1 MSGELY
7 TKYLAALDATAF
19 DGRYVTHEPDGL
31 PKSLHI
37 TWMAYRAMLEE
48 FSREISNSLND
59 LTNYTHRLKAWGT
72 VISPMPDQEKL
83 DATHEFIDP
92 LATVS
97 LTLPYVIQSRFIFA
111 AAHLCHQANRSRDD
125 LTWKDNLRLDRK
137 IVFQDAN
144 KHGSNWASY
153 DALKGRIE
161 AINDEAYR
169 DATHD
174 FRHAYNHRFSPR
186 VVIGLTQFVRRQ
198 VDAKTKAVSY
208 VFGYLQ
214 PLTLDVITELL
225 TDQCQRGYAAFDA
238 FQDLVRDHAKSISEP
253 QIKESSLHTLQG
265 AVLRRLPPKSK

>member
-7 TKYLAALDATAF
+7 TKYLAALDAAAF
-19 DGRYVTHEPDGL
+19 DGRYVAHEPDGF

-37 TWMAYRAMLEE
+37 TWMAYRDMLQE

-83 DATHEFIDP
+83 ETTHEFIDP

-111 AAHLCHQANRSRDD
+111 TAHLCHQANRSRDD
-125 LTWKDNLRLDRK
+125 LTWKDDLRLDRK

-144 KHGSNWASY
+144 KHGSKWASY
-153 DALKGRIE
+153 DALKERIE

-186 VVIGLTQFVRRQ
+186 VVIGLTSFVRRQ

-208 VFGYLQ
+208 AFGYLQ

-225 TDQCQRGYAAFDA
+225 TDQCRRGYAAFDA
-238 FQDLVRDHAKSISEP
+238 FQNLVQDHAKSISEH
-253 QIKESSLHTLQG
+253 QLRESNE
-265 AVLRRLPPKSK
+265 K

>member
-1 MSGELY
+1 MTGELY
-7 TKYLAALDATAF
+7 KDYLAALDATAF
-19 DGRYVTHEPDGL
+19 DGRYVTREPDGL

-37 TWMAYRAMLEE
+37 TWMAYRDMLEE

-72 VISPMPDQEKL
+72 VITPMLDQEKL

-125 LTWKDNLRLDRK
+125 LPWKDNLRLDRK
-137 IVFQDAN
+137 IVFHDAD
-144 KHGSNWASY
+144 KHGSKWPGY
-153 DALKGRIE
+153 ETLKARIE

-169 DATHD
+169 EATHD

-186 VVIGLTQFVRRQ
+186 VVIGLTSFVRRQ
-198 VDAKTKAVSY
+198 VDTQTKAVSY
-208 VFGYLQ
+208 AFGYLQ

-225 TDQCQRGYAAFDA
+225 TDQCRRGYAAFDA
-238 FQDLVRDHAKSISEP
+238 FQDLVRDHARSISER
-253 QIKESSLHTLQG
+253 QL
-265 AVLRRLPPKSK
+265 